1 MAIENATLSNTG
13 TVPAGLEIYSRE
25 AFMEP
30 ELRPFLHGMAAVFS
44 ARAPNKETAN
54 EDSAAL
60 IPVDERR
67 GVIVIADGVGG
78 HSDGAKASRLAIDAL
93 VSALLQVD
101 EPDSELR
108 SAILHGIDDANRAVR
123 ALATGAATTLAAV
136 DVHGSTIR
144 PYHVGDSLI
153 LVTGQRGKLKLQTI
167 SHSPVGYALESGL
180 LDESQAMQ
188 SDERHLVSNV
198 VGSADM
204 RIEIGPRLKLARF
217 DTLLLA
223 SDGLSDNL
231 AAEEIVEGVRQGPLE
246 QRAAQLMA
254 RCTARMREGGHPDD
268 LTAILYRR
276 SASPRARPASGPR
289 SLSGD
294 TDV

>member
-1 MAIENATLSNTG
+1 
-13 TVPAGLEIYSRE
+13 
-25 AFMEP
+25 MEV
-30 ELRPFLHGMAAVFS
+30 A
-44 ARAPNKETAN
+44 
-54 EDSAAL
+54 
-60 IPVDERR
+60 
-67 GVIVIADGVGG
+67 
-78 HSDGAKASRLAIDAL
+78 
-93 VSALLQVD
+93 
-101 EPDSELR
+101 EPDGELR

-136 DVHGSTIR
+136 EVHDNTIR

-180 LDESQAMQ
+180 LDESQAME

-204 RIEIGPRLKLARF
+204 RIEIGPRLKLAPF

-231 AAEEIVEGVRQGPLE
+231 PAEDIVEGVRQGPLAR
-246 QRAAQLMA
+246 RAAELMA
-254 RCTARMREGGHPDD
+254 RCTARMVEGGHPDD

-276 SASPRARPASGPR
+276 SDSDRNRPASEPSR
-289 SLSGD
+289 P
-294 TDV
+294 

>member
-1 MAIENATLSNTG
+1 MAIENATLSDSG
-13 TVPAGLEIYSRE
+13 TLPEGLQIYSRE
-25 AFMEP
+25 SFLEP
-30 ELRPFLHGMAAVFS
+30 ELQPFLHGMAAVFS
-44 ARAPNKETAN
+44 ASAPNKETDN

-136 DVHGSTIR
+136 EIHGSAIR

-204 RIEIGPRLKLARF
+204 RIEIGPRLKLAPF

-246 QRAAQLMA
+246 HRAAQLMA

-276 SASPRARPASGPR
+276 SGPHRARPASRPC
-289 SLSGD
+289 SL
-294 TDV
+294 